1 MVCCIRDLQS
11 KQVVHLV
18 FSCVVRIIVS
28 GIRRDGTFDE
38 SMSGLHAG
46 WVLAWKIQEDNGA
59 YLLMT
64 YGGYVKLRLPGVGS
78 VRPFVV
84 VVGTGIKV
92 VLDSAE
98 AWDEDAAAADDASV
112 ALDTLNPS
120 GYK

>member
-1 MVCCIRDLQS
+1 MSR
-11 KQVVHLV
+11 
-18 FSCVVRIIVS
+18 
-28 GIRRDGTFDE
+28 IRRDGTFDE
-38 SMSGLHAG
+38 SMSGLYTE
-46 WVLAWKIQEDNGA
+46 WMLAKRQQCDSWI
-59 YLLMT
+59 YLLIT

-98 AWDEDAAAADDASV
+98 AWDEDAAAAEDASV